1 MKNEISVTKYVDC
14 FTFAEDEIVVNK
26 EVECFINT
34 NGCASYKKEEEAEEE
49 AAVKGEEEEEEAVS
63 YRIRDDPLDYAN
75 ESLAAIAD
83 LKGYKLSLSDWT
95 LIEIE
100 RERIKEWT
108 RNNLKKYAT
117 NVPSKLPDHLS
128 LSLYELDEIFYSGI
142 RPRNDEELVL
152 AQKAILD
159 RNLERK

>member
-1 MKNEISVTKYVDC
+1 MNEVSVTKYVDC
-14 FTFAEDEIVVNK
+14 FTFAEDEVVVNK

-34 NGCASYKKEEEAEEE
+34 NGCTSYKKKKGEEE
-49 AAVKGEEEEEEAVS
+49 EEEEEEAVS
-63 YRIRDDPLDYAN
+63 YRFRDDPLDYAN
-75 ESLAAIAD
+75 ESIASIAD

-108 RNNLKKYAT
+108 RTNLKKYAT
-117 NVPSKLPDHLS
+117 NIPSQLPDHLS

-142 RPRNDEELVL
+142 RPRNDEELAL
-152 AQKAILD
+152 ARKAILD
-159 RNLERK
+159 RKLERK